1 MKNSVSKIPVLF
13 AILEIN
19 IAIGAQ
25 QIPEAPAGFDG
36 VTNGSV
42 PQNVMD
48 DAAKQ
53 FQEIEAP
60 VPNGL
65 GPVFNDVSCANCHQ
79 NQAVGGA
86 AQVLEFQAGHND
98 SNRPQSFLEKKHRG
112 TQTAVAERLSPQ
124 PLSPRMAHRFQTA
137 RLSTNA
143 RFALMRR
150 NI

>member
-13 AILEIN
+13 AILAIN

-79 NQAVGGA
+79 N
-86 AQVLEFQAGHND
+86 
-98 SNRPQSFLEKKHRG
+98 
-112 TQTAVAERLSPQ
+112 
-124 PLSPRMAHRFQTA
+124 
-137 RLSTNA
+137 
-143 RFALMRR
+143 
-150 NI
+150 